1 MHLPTRVTYLLNTGI
16 SENTC
21 NARTISVRVAAVSL
35 GIALVLVVVAV
46 EEDGGLD
53 VVVELLVPGRH
64 WK

>member
-1 MHLPTRVTYLLNTGI
+1 MLNTGI